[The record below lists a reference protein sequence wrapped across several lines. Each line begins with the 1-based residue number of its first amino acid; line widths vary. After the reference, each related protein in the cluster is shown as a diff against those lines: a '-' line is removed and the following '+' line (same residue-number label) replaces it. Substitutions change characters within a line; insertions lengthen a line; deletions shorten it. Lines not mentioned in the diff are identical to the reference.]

1 MKTLVGCM
9 LALALALA
17 GCDQDDSSD
26 TFTDQ
31 ISLGS
36 GLNSSNLFELTGEGT
51 VFPAGSL
58 IYFRLESK
66 VDMNG
71 SMVRIRIQNLGTAV
85 TQDFDYPALQ
95 DYGHIYL
102 SSFSILTA
110 GNYSATGI
118 LVSGNKTVAT
128 INFTLQ

>member
-1 MKTLVGCM
+1 M

-17 GCDQDDSSD
+17 FAGCDEDDSSD
-26 TFTDQ
+26 SFSNQLT
-31 ISLGS
+31 LGT
-36 GLNSSNLFELTGEGT
+36 GLNGNNAFELVGEGT

-66 VDMNG
+66 DDMNG
-71 SMVRIRIQNLGTAV
+71 SMVRIRIQNLGTAT

-102 SSFSILTA
+102 SSFTIPAA
-110 GNYSATGI
+110 GSYSATGI
-118 LVSGNKTVAT
+118 LISGNKTIAS